1 VDNGRTIAATA
12 SINITFIDF
21 IWISVVCLLFGWF
34 LPSPRDEEMDIA
46 ILRVKDCPGAQTTL
60 AEANASMG
68 DMCAKMSES
77 KEHVKYIN

>member
-1 VDNGRTIAATA
+1 
-12 SINITFIDF
+12 
-21 IWISVVCLLFGWF
+21 
-34 LPSPRDEEMDIA
+34 MDIA

-77 KEHVKYIN
+77 KERVKYYY